1 MDGAA
6 ADRAAHWHASRMAA
20 FMLPGSAALVPA
32 MSKAVPFNPSESA
45 LR

>member
-1 MDGAA
+1 
-6 ADRAAHWHASRMAA
+6 
-20 FMLPGSAALVPA
+20 MLPGSAALVPA